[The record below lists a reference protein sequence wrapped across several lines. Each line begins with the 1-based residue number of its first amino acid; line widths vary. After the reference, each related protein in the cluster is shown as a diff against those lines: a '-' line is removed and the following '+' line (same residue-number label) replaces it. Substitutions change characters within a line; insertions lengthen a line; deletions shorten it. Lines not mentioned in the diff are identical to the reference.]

1 MLGDGGGARAG
12 RARCTNCNALFD
24 KQQRLT
30 TTQKP
35 TNTRLVEESDFRAA
49 RELFGGAGGAASK
62 GGAALDAMLPKS
74 GKDFEDYAAALT
86 AR

>member
-1 MLGDGGGARAG
+1 M
-12 RARCTNCNALFD
+12 
-24 KQQRLT
+24 
-30 TTQKP
+30 
-35 TNTRLVEESDFRAA
+35 EESDFRAA

-74 GKDFEDYAAALT
+74 VKDFEDYAAALT